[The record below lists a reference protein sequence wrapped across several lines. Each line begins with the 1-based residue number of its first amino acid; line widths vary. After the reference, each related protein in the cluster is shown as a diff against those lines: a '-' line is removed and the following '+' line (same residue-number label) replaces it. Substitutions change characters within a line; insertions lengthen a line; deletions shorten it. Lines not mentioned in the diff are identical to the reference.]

1 MATFVLIHG
10 AWHGAWCWFKVA
22 PLLRQMGHTVR
33 VPDLPAHGIDR
44 SPTSGVTLQAYADRV
59 CAVLDACAEPAIL
72 VGHSMGG
79 IVISEAAEARP
90 DKVARLV
97 YLTAF
102 LLRDGETLLEVAQ
115 TDAAARVLGSVEFS
129 ADGTTA
135 MVRDAAIAEVFYND
149 CSAADIEL
157 ARTLLVPQAAAPFAT
172 PARNT
177 AAKFGRIPRHY
188 IECVADNA
196 ISIATQRAMHGRTPC
211 SNVVTLDTGHSP
223 FFSAP
228 DQLVHA
234 LTAH

>member
-1 MATFVLIHG
+1 
-10 AWHGAWCWFKVA
+10 
-22 PLLRQMGHTVR
+22 
-33 VPDLPAHGIDR
+33 
-44 SPTSGVTLQAYADRV
+44 
-59 CAVLDACAEPAIL
+59 
-72 VGHSMGG
+72 MGG

-172 PARNT
+172 PARTT

-196 ISIATQRAMHGRTPC
+196 ISIATQRAMHDRTPC

-228 DQLVHA
+228 DQLAHA
-234 LTAH
+234 LTTH